1 MPTRAKLIPLFKNGE
16 PQKPCTPLGG
26 ICLSSLCVGV
36 PLGLI
41 TVSKVA
47 TVEKLDSKVLS
58 QFLNRIKQ

>member
-1 MPTRAKLIPLFKNGE
+1 MPTRAKLIPLFKDGD

-26 ICLSSLCVGV
+26 IYLSSISVGV

-47 TVEKLDSKVLS
+47 TVEKFDSKVL
-58 QFLNRIKQ
+58 